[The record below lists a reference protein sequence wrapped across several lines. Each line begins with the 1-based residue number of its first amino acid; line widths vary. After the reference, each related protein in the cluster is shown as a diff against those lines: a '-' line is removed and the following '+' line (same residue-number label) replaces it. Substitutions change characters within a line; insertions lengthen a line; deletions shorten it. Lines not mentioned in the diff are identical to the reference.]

1 MGTRGNNYK
10 ILLTYTC
17 FKTDYVVSGS
27 YTVFKKNNE
36 QWPTN
41 AINHGYNYLIIR
53 QYICIILC
61 HVYFPISRF
70 FMSIHLII

>member
-53 QYICIILC
+53 
-61 HVYFPISRF
+61 V
-70 FMSIHLII
+70 